1 MITLSQALESD
12 YIAAQS
18 PNIVIFDGVDGNFDI
33 SLTLKGKTDKT
44 YQVSYPSFDGNV
56 QIDLLDFTKQIY
68 GYLKNYIDPFD
79 YVADKLYTETDEY
92 HFMLL
97 DLIAG
102 EGGQVENCE
111 CENIVIVNGN
121 EFHLSKNPINADPAM
136 SETLEINDVITD
148 GYWDDTTYLQS
159 AMYKGGGVNDIG
171 SWIFVDS
178 IEEIV
183 PIVFTPD
190 PAPPSQNIV
199 IANIKVINSA
209 LQINENL
216 TMDNYLNSRLGVN
229 TKMPIW
235 EGYPH
240 STSVLTA
247 AGINRVLDYDGV
259 GVPDMTYVSEF
270 VIGCAGVYLKWLN
283 KQGGYSYWLFTQ
295 VFTQTKKTKTL
306 GNITNH
312 WTNRTNAMTNVN
324 NLGKKSN
331 YELKINTN
339 ALYEQL
345 KELSSIEDAPEVYLY
360 TDKIDLDV
368 EYSGWLKVN
377 VKNGSFKTLS
387 KNTSA
392 NLKLT
397 IELPSV
403 YVQTLI

>member
-1 MITLSQALESD
+1 MITLTQALESD

-18 PNIVIFDGVDGNFDI
+18 PNIVIFDGVDGNFDM
-33 SLTLKGKTDKT
+33 SLTLKGKINKT

-56 QIDLLDFTKQIY
+56 QIDLLDFTKQLY
-68 GYLKNYIDPFD
+68 GYLKNYVDPFD
-79 YVADKLYTETDEY
+79 YVQDKLFTETDEY

-102 EGGQVENCE
+102 DGGQVEDCE

-136 SETLEINDVITD
+136 IETLEPNDIVTD
-148 GYWDDTTYLQS
+148 GYWDNATYVQS
-159 AMYKGGGVNDIG
+159 AIYKGGGVNDIS
-171 SWIFVDS
+171 SWVFVDN
-178 IEEIV
+178 IEEIT

-190 PAPPSQNIV
+190 PAPPSENIV
-199 IANIKVINSA
+199 IENIKVINSA

-240 STSVLTA
+240 STSVLTST
-247 AGINRVLDYDGV
+247 GINRILDYDGL
-259 GVPDMTYVSEF
+259 GLPDMTYVSEF
-270 VIGCAGVYLKWLN
+270 VRNCGGVYVKWLN
-283 KQGGYSYWLFTQ
+283 KQCGYSYWLFSE
-295 VFTQTKKTKTL
+295 VFTHTKKTKKI
-306 GNITNH
+306 GDIVNH
-312 WTNRTNAMTNVN
+312 WTDRRTAMSKVN
-324 NLGKKSN
+324 SLGKKSD
-331 YELKINTN
+331 YDLKINTN
-339 ALYEQL
+339 ALHEQL

-360 TDKIDLDV
+360 TDKIDLDID
-368 EYSGWLKVN
+368 YSGWLKVN
-377 VKNGSFKTLS
+377 VKTGSFKTLS

-397 IELPSV
+397 IELPSM